1 MNSIKPVKAEDFAR
15 SLGLPS
21 DDAGLPTRGSI
32 AEAIRNFVGV
42 NRVADRDELE
52 EWFLRLA
59 SAAGYTGDMLKKRF
73 RSVCSQLLAAGDCA
87 AANREGSA
95 FLISVEPKTVDLDTE
110 EDVIL
115 GDTLGEAM
123 SEAGESVIR
132 RVGRQQGSVS
142 LFDHLSPPPWAAIAE
157 SLALSQDT
165 SPSQILTSVRLS
177 GGPEE
182 RHHESGFE
190 KKYEIGLHGTS
201 SRLCLAADEEQ
212 SVPIL
217 CFQGEQGNE
226 RRIRLDSD
234 EHLSWLYLSETGID
248 GTRDWPEDLPLP
260 SRVLAAL
267 TLVGEPLDDDLKKW
281 DLSDRAR
288 TTLSEWL
295 GVPLAEQAPV
305 TGDPA
310 QSKVIDSSASARL
323 LVAAGPGSGKTWT
336 ACMRV
341 SRLIEAGTSP
351 SRILIIS
358 FTRAAVAEIRG
369 RIASFLEDPRDAYQ
383 LNIQTLDSLAWS
395 LNAGAGGG
403 SQTSGDF
410 DGSISAALKLFA
422 DPEDWL
428 LDEIERYQHVL
439 IDEAQ
444 DLTGAR
450 RALVL
455 AMLRNIADKCG
466 VSVFHDPAQAIYGFL
481 DANLQGVDKE
491 LEGWEPPFENIA
503 LDRNYRCKSPVL
515 QAMFADGRSL
525 LRDTGLDARDVYSRI
540 REGIEETAS
549 PAKTRRSVDERRNTF
564 HLYRWRGQ
572 LNSAIDQALR
582 NGTPFRTRLPQHR
595 NLVQPWIAAALHNF
609 VGRTISES
617 KFAELY
623 HELRPHPGLPIEQAW
638 QSLRRICGSTAKEI
652 DLVRLAEILL
662 GSSPLPDIAISDVGP
677 RSAPLYSTIHAAKGR
692 EAETVVLSL
701 PFEPNEKTDEE
712 IFEEAKVLYVAATR
726 ASEQLRL
733 AASPHG
739 MKTLSTLSRR
749 TWREWSKSRSPAA
762 KVEVGC
768 PGDIV
773 PTVHSPDSPSGSD
786 SNFAL
791 WQASERAG
799 SVLLSLSEGHYRV
812 TISDT
817 GIEIGTLSRAFN
829 KDLQSIAGELTRDR
843 VYPARRI
850 EGAFML
856 GATSIAALDERG
868 RPSFTLVPILS
879 GTPLVFFNRA

>member
-21 DDAGLPTRGSI
+21 DEAGLPTRGSI
-32 AEAIRNFVGV
+32 AEAVRSFVSV

-52 EWFLRLA
+52 EWFLTLA
-59 SAAGYTGDMLKKRF
+59 SAAGYTGEMLKKRF

-87 AANREGSA
+87 AASRESST
-95 FLISVEPKTVDLDTE
+95 FLISVEPKTVDLETE
-110 EDVIL
+110 EYVIL
-115 GDTLGEAM
+115 GDAPGEAM
-123 SEAGESVIR
+123 SGAGKNVIR

-142 LFDHLSPPPWAAIAE
+142 LFDHLSPPPWPAIAE
-157 SLALSQDT
+157 SLALNQDT

-177 GGPEE
+177 GGLPEHHQQSGLE
-182 RHHESGFE
+182 R
-190 KKYEIGLHGTS
+190 KYEVSLQGTS
-201 SRLCLAADEEQ
+201 SRLCLAADGEQ
-212 SVPIL
+212 DVPLL

-234 EHLSWLYLSETGID
+234 EYLSWLYLSETGID

-260 SRVLAAL
+260 STVLAAL
-267 TLVGEPLDDDLKKW
+267 TLVGEPLDDDLTRW
-281 DLSDRAR
+281 DLSDKAR

-295 GVPLAEQAPV
+295 GIPLAEQTPV
-305 TGDPA
+305 TRDPA

-369 RIASFLEDPRDAYQ
+369 RIASFLKDPRDAYQ

-455 AMLRNIADKCG
+455 AMLRNITDECG

-481 DANLQGVDKE
+481 DVSLQGVEKE
-491 LEGWEPPFENIA
+491 LESWEPPFENIA
-503 LDRNYRCKSPVL
+503 LDRNYRCKSPGL
-515 QAMFADGRSL
+515 EAMFSEGRSL
-525 LRDTGLDARDVYSRI
+525 LRDTGLDAREIYSRI
-540 REGIEETAS
+540 RQRIEETAS
-549 PAKTRRSVDERRNTF
+549 PANTRRAADERRDTF
-564 HLYRWRGQ
+564 YLYRWRGQ

-582 NGTPFRTRLPQHR
+582 NGTPFRTRLSQHR
-595 NLVQPWIAAALHNF
+595 NLVQPWIAATLHNF
-609 VGRTISES
+609 VGRAISRSE
-617 KFAELY
+617 FVELY
-623 HELRPHPGLPIEQAW
+623 SELRPHPGLPAEQAW
-638 QSLRRICGSTAKEI
+638 QSLCRICGTTATEI
-652 DLVRLAEILL
+652 DLARLAEIML
-662 GSSPLPDIAISDVGP
+662 GRSPLPEVAISDVGP
-677 RSAPLYSTIHAAKGR
+677 RSAPLFSTIHAAKGR

-701 PFEPNEKTDEE
+701 PFEPNDKTDDDLL
-712 IFEEAKVLYVAATR
+712 EEARVLYVAATR
-726 ASEQLRL
+726 ASSELRL
-733 AASPHG
+733 AASPRG
-739 MKTLSTLSRR
+739 MKTLNNPSRR
-749 TWREWSKSRSPAA
+749 TWREWSRSKSPAA
-762 KVEVGC
+762 KVEIGC
-768 PGDIV
+768 PGDIE
-773 PTVHSPDSPSGSD
+773 PTPYSSSSQSRDD
-786 SNFAL
+786 ANFVL
-791 WQASERAG
+791 WQSSERAQ
-799 SVLLSLSEGHYRV
+799 SVGLTFADGRYRI
-812 TISDT
+812 TMSDT
-817 GIEIGTLSRAFN
+817 GIEIGTLSNEFN
-829 KDLQSIAGELTRDR
+829 MDLRSIAEKLTQEK
-843 VYPARRI
+843 VYPARNI

-856 GATSIAALDERG
+856 GATSVANLDEAG
-868 RPSFTLVPILS
+868 MPSFTLVPILS
-879 GTPLVFFNRA
+879 GAPLVFFNRA